1 MAFAFKEA
9 RLAGAPTRH
18 AGADIEISA
27 LTKTYGD
34 FTALHDVDLSMKPGE
49 FVAVLGSSGSG
60 KSTLLMAL
68 AGFTRPDSGSIRV
81 RGREILADPANSRG
95 FGVVFQNYALFPH
108 MSVLENVAFPLRLR
122 KVPKEEII
130 GRAEQALETVK
141 LGGYGSRPIT
151 ALSGGQR
158 QRVALARAIVYEPQV
173 LLMDEPLSALDKS
186 LREEMQ
192 IEIRELHD
200 KLHITTLYVTH
211 DQREAL
217 TMADRIAVMSK
228 GRIMQIDTPE
238 RIYREPSNEFV
249 ARFLGEAV
257 VFSRAE
263 AERCFSGVPLA
274 SGPGQELVMVR
285 SEDFRLEPVSGEH
298 CHQMEATIHAV
309 VFQGDSWLV
318 QLVTAT
324 GQPVSARIQR
334 ADATRIGDLSAG
346 SDAVFHI
353 RQSDTHFIRADR

>member
-9 RLAGAPTRH
+9 RLTGALTRH
-18 AGADIEISA
+18 AGADIEISG

-81 RGREILADPANSRG
+81 HGREILADPANSRG

-122 KVPKEEII
+122 KVPKEKAAS
-130 GRAEQALETVK
+130 RAKQALETVK
-141 LGGYGSRPIT
+141 LGGYGNRAIT

-263 AERCFSGVPLA
+263 AERLFSGVPLA
-274 SGPGQELVMVR
+274 PDANRELVMVR
-285 SEDFRLEPVSGEH
+285 SEDFRLEPVLAEP
-298 CHQMEATIHAV
+298 CHQLKATVHAV

-334 ADATRIGDLSAG
+334 ADAARIAELSEG
-346 SDAVFHI
+346 EETVFHV